1 MRNKVRGI
9 AAIFAASTL
18 LLAGC
23 SSSSKDAT
31 GGAYEGPLKDTP
43 GTINVLAWPGY
54 AEDGSTDPNV
64 DWVTP
69 FEEATGCTV
78 NVKTYGTSD
87 EAVQLMQAG
96 GYDVISASGDAS
108 LRLIYGGDLQPVN
121 LDLIP
126 NYQDIFDNL

>member
-1 MRNKVRGI
+1 MRVTNLRKLAVLV
-9 AAIFAASTL
+9 AAGTL
-18 LLAGC
+18 VLAGC
-23 SSSSKDAT
+23 GSSDESGS
-31 GGAYEGPLKDTP
+31 GAYEGPLQDTP

-54 AEDGSTDPNV
+54 AEDGTNDPNV

-96 GYDVISASGDAS
+96 GSGIYALAIS
-108 LRLIYGGDLQPVN
+108 RL
-121 LDLIP
+121 
-126 NYQDIFDNL
+126 F

>member
-1 MRNKVRGI
+1 MRVTKLRKFAVVM
-9 AAIFAASTL
+9 AASSL

-23 SSSSKDAT
+23 SSSSDEADS
-31 GGAYEGPLKDTP
+31 GAYAGPVKDTP

-87 EAVQLMQAG
+87 EAVQLMQSG
-96 GYDVISASGDAS
+96 GLRCYIRFWRCIIASY
-108 LRLIYGGDLQPVN
+108 LRWRSTTCKSRSNSKLCRYL
-121 LDLIP
+121 
-126 NYQDIFDNL
+126 